1 MSGQLFWRHFGVS
14 RIRTRAARRGTA
26 GSDGSD
32 EVQMSDQ
39 GYSGSSA
46 LPDVVVAADWST
58 VETKRWMVRGER
70 VGDGYVVYPPEPVGD
85 HKTLIARLR
94 RPLPENHSL
103 LIGFDFPIGL
113 PVGYAQTASVTS
125 FRTFLGELVG
135 RGEWERFYE
144 ISDSPSL
151 HQPFFPLPKQQ
162 SGNFRAQ
169 LAQALGFADL
179 SVLRRSCERKT
190 ATRKSA
196 ECLFFTLGGA
206 QVGAG
211 AIVGWR
217 DVIQP
222 ALAEVK
228 LWPFDGELLTLTAT
242 PGVTVAEIYP
252 AEAYSHLGVSIGSGT
267 GSTKTSRKSR
277 QRATSHW
284 LVDFDAGPIRLSD
297 AARSWVEWGF
307 LSEDDFD
314 AMAGLLSMLLIVIMQ
329 RSCEAPSTSDVRQ
342 IEGWILGQTC

>member
-1 MSGQLFWRHFGVS
+1 MR
-14 RIRTRAARRGTA
+14 
-26 GSDGSD
+26 
-32 EVQMSDQ
+32 DQ
-39 GYSGSSA
+39 GYPATSV
-46 LPDVVVAADWST
+46 LPDLVVAADWST

-70 VGDGYVVYPPEPVGD
+70 VGNGYVVYPPEPVGD
-85 HKTLIARLR
+85 HRSLMARLR
-94 RPLPENHSL
+94 GSLPDDHGL

-113 PVGYAQTASVTS
+113 PVEYAQKTSVAS
-125 FRTFLGELVG
+125 FRTFLGEMAG

-144 ISDSPSL
+144 ISDLPRL
-151 HQPFFPLPKQQ
+151 RQPFFPLPKHQ

-169 LAQALGFADL
+169 LGLALGFPGL
-179 SVLRRSCERKT
+179 SGLRRRCEQKT
-190 ATRKSA
+190 TTRKAA
-196 ECLFFTLGGA
+196 ECLFFTLGSA
-206 QVGAG
+206 QVGGG

-228 LWPFDGELLTLTAT
+228 LWPFDGELVTLLAT
-242 PGVTVAEIYP
+242 PGVAVAEIYP

-267 GSTKTSRKSR
+267 GATKTSRKAR

-284 LVDFDAGPIRLSD
+284 LVDFDSGPIRLSA

-307 LSEDDFD
+307 LAEDDFD
-314 AMAGLLSMLLIVIMQ
+314 AMAGLLSMLQIVTGQ
-329 RSCEAPSTSDVRQ
+329 RRSQTPNTSEVRQ